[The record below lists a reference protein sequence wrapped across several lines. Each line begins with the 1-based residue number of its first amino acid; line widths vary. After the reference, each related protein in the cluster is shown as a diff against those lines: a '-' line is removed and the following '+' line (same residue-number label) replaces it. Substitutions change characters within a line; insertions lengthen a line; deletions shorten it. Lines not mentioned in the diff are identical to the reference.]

1 MVWIKLYYHIVSLA
15 TCLIC
20 ALVLQNN
27 IKTPTYMTIQTQP
40 LYHVNVLWPLD
51 FRQHQS
57 VWHSLCPQHLP
68 EIILHES
75 TRDRVHSYNTL
86 SETKVTLIQCTS
98 YCGASF
104 FLKIK
109 IENIFK
115 FLIRSKMGK
124 FEYMHNEYFC
134 GSYKFSV
141 LHQHFH

>member
-1 MVWIKLYYHIVSLA
+1 
-15 TCLIC
+15 
-20 ALVLQNN
+20 
-27 IKTPTYMTIQTQP
+27 MTIQTQP

-86 SETKVTLIQCTS
+86 SETKVTLIQRTS

-109 IENIFK
+109 IENIF
-115 FLIRSKMGK
+115 
-124 FEYMHNEYFC
+124 N
-134 GSYKFSV
+134 
-141 LHQHFH
+141 